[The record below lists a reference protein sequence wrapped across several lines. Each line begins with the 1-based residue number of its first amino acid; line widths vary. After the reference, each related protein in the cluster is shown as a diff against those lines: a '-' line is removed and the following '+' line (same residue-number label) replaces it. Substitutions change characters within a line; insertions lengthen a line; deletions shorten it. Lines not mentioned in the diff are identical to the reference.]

1 MIFLILL
8 LIVLITVVWA
18 VKTSNNIK
26 RMEIK
31 VDEAFSGIE
40 VALTKRYDML
50 TKMLDVCKGFMKHE
64 SELFSKVISL
74 RRGMSLGEMGEADRE
89 MGELTGRLFAVAE
102 NYPELRSAQVFAIRR
117 RRAEGDGPCRGK
129 RPPAGLRRRPDGRSG
144 LGDGAAKDHRREP
157 GGERK
162 GEVHPHAGSG
172 YLRTRPD
179 HRQLGGS
186 LLYRRCN
193 YGDWRYPSP
202 EGIVCHLE
210 GKIGGQGQ
218 VEQIGDPGGALQRL

>member
-8 LIVLITVVWA
+8 LIVLIAVLWA
-18 VKTSNNIK
+18 VKASNNIK

-102 NYPELRSAQVFAIRR
+102 NYPELRSAQVFAELQQGVHDAEEHLQAARR
-117 RRAEGDGPCRGK
+117 LYNASVSSYN
-129 RPPAGLRRRPDGRSG
+129 AAIAVFPDSLLARGRSPREFFEAE
-144 LGDGAAKDHRREP
+144 DAKREDV
-157 GGERK
+157 K
-162 GEVHPHAGSG
+162 V
-172 YLRTRPD
+172 
-179 HRQLGGS
+179 QF
-186 LLYRRCN
+186 
-193 YGDWRYPSP
+193 
-202 EGIVCHLE
+202 
-210 GKIGGQGQ
+210 
-218 VEQIGDPGGALQRL
+218 

>member
-74 RRGMSLGEMGEADRE
+74 RQGMSLGEMGRADRE

-102 NYPELRSAQVFAIRR
+102 NYPELRSAQVFAELQQGVHDAEEHLQAARR
-117 RRAEGDGPCRGK
+117 LYNANVSNYN
-129 RPPAGLRRRPDGRSG
+129 AAIAVFPDKLLARGRSPREFFEAE
-144 LGDGAAKDHRREP
+144 DTRREDV
-157 GGERK
+157 K
-162 GEVHPHAGSG
+162 M
-172 YLRTRPD
+172 
-179 HRQLGGS
+179 QF
-186 LLYRRCN
+186 
-193 YGDWRYPSP
+193 
-202 EGIVCHLE
+202 
-210 GKIGGQGQ
+210 
-218 VEQIGDPGGALQRL
+218 

>member
-8 LIVLITVVWA
+8 LIALIAVLWA
-18 VKTSNNIK
+18 VKASNNIK

-102 NYPELRSAQVFAIRR
+102 NYPELRSAQVFAELQQGVRDAEEHLQAARR
-117 RRAEGDGPCRGK
+117 LYNASVSSYN
-129 RPPAGLRRRPDGRSG
+129 AAIAVFPDSLLARGRSPREFFE
-144 LGDGAAKDHRREP
+144 AEESRREDV
-157 GGERK
+157 K
-162 GEVHPHAGSG
+162 V
-172 YLRTRPD
+172 
-179 HRQLGGS
+179 QF
-186 LLYRRCN
+186 
-193 YGDWRYPSP
+193 
-202 EGIVCHLE
+202 
-210 GKIGGQGQ
+210 
-218 VEQIGDPGGALQRL
+218 

>member
-8 LIVLITVVWA
+8 LIALIAVLWA
-18 VKTSNNIK
+18 VKASNNIK

-50 TKMLDVCKGFMKHE
+50 TKMLDVCRGFMKHE

-102 NYPELRSAQVFAIRR
+102 NYPELRSAQVFAELQQGVHDAEEHLQAARR
-117 RRAEGDGPCRGK
+117 LYNASVSSYN
-129 RPPAGLRRRPDGRSG
+129 AAIAVFPDSLLARGRSPREFFEAE
-144 LGDGAAKDHRREP
+144 DAKREDV
-157 GGERK
+157 K
-162 GEVHPHAGSG
+162 V
-172 YLRTRPD
+172 
-179 HRQLGGS
+179 QF
-186 LLYRRCN
+186 
-193 YGDWRYPSP
+193 
-202 EGIVCHLE
+202 
-210 GKIGGQGQ
+210 
-218 VEQIGDPGGALQRL
+218 

>member
-50 TKMLDVCKGFMKHE
+50 TKMLDVCRGFMKHE

-102 NYPELRSAQVFAIRR
+102 NYPELRSAQVFAELQQGVHDAEEHLQAARR
-117 RRAEGDGPCRGK
+117 LYNASVSSYN
-129 RPPAGLRRRPDGRSG
+129 AAIAVFPDSLLARGRSPREFFEAE
-144 LGDGAAKDHRREP
+144 DAKREDV
-157 GGERK
+157 K
-162 GEVHPHAGSG
+162 V
-172 YLRTRPD
+172 
-179 HRQLGGS
+179 QF
-186 LLYRRCN
+186 
-193 YGDWRYPSP
+193 
-202 EGIVCHLE
+202 
-210 GKIGGQGQ
+210 
-218 VEQIGDPGGALQRL
+218 

>member
-50 TKMLDVCKGFMKHE
+50 TKMLDVCRGFMKHE

-74 RRGMSLGEMGEADRE
+74 RQGMSLGEMGRADRE

-102 NYPELRSAQVFAIRR
+102 NYPELRSAQVFAELQQGVHDAEEHLQAARR
-117 RRAEGDGPCRGK
+117 LYNASVSSYN
-129 RPPAGLRRRPDGRSG
+129 AAIAVFPDSLLARGRSPREFFEAE
-144 LGDGAAKDHRREP
+144 DAKREDV
-157 GGERK
+157 K
-162 GEVHPHAGSG
+162 V
-172 YLRTRPD
+172 
-179 HRQLGGS
+179 QF
-186 LLYRRCN
+186 
-193 YGDWRYPSP
+193 
-202 EGIVCHLE
+202 
-210 GKIGGQGQ
+210 
-218 VEQIGDPGGALQRL
+218 

>member
-50 TKMLDVCKGFMKHE
+50 TKMLDVCRGFMKHE

-74 RRGMSLGEMGEADRE
+74 RQGMSLGEMGKADRE

-102 NYPELRSAQVFAIRR
+102 NYPEMRSAHVFAELQQGIRDAEEHLQAARRLYNASVSSYNAAIAVFPDSLLARR
-117 RRAEGDGPCRGK
+117 RSPREFFEAEDAK
-129 RPPAGLRRRPDGRSG
+129 REDV
-144 LGDGAAKDHRREP
+144 K
-157 GGERK
+157 
-162 GEVHPHAGSG
+162 V
-172 YLRTRPD
+172 
-179 HRQLGGS
+179 QF
-186 LLYRRCN
+186 
-193 YGDWRYPSP
+193 
-202 EGIVCHLE
+202 
-210 GKIGGQGQ
+210 
-218 VEQIGDPGGALQRL
+218 

>member
-8 LIVLITVVWA
+8 LIVLIAVVWA

-74 RRGMSLGEMGEADRE
+74 RQGMSLGEMGEADRE

-102 NYPELRSAQVFAIRR
+102 NYPELRSAQVFAELQQGVRDAEEHLQAARR
-117 RRAEGDGPCRGK
+117 LYNASVSSYN
-129 RPPAGLRRRPDGRSG
+129 AAIAVFPDSLLARGRSPREFFEAE
-144 LGDGAAKDHRREP
+144 DAKREDV
-157 GGERK
+157 K
-162 GEVHPHAGSG
+162 V
-172 YLRTRPD
+172 
-179 HRQLGGS
+179 QF
-186 LLYRRCN
+186 
-193 YGDWRYPSP
+193 
-202 EGIVCHLE
+202 
-210 GKIGGQGQ
+210 
-218 VEQIGDPGGALQRL
+218 

>member
-102 NYPELRSAQVFAIRR
+102 NYPELRSAQVFAELQQGVHDAEEHLQAARR
-117 RRAEGDGPCRGK
+117 LYNASVSSYN
-129 RPPAGLRRRPDGRSG
+129 AAIAVFPDSLLARGRSPREFFEAE
-144 LGDGAAKDHRREP
+144 DAKREDV
-157 GGERK
+157 K
-162 GEVHPHAGSG
+162 V
-172 YLRTRPD
+172 
-179 HRQLGGS
+179 QF
-186 LLYRRCN
+186 
-193 YGDWRYPSP
+193 
-202 EGIVCHLE
+202 
-210 GKIGGQGQ
+210 
-218 VEQIGDPGGALQRL
+218 

>member
-8 LIVLITVVWA
+8 LIVLIAVVWA

-50 TKMLDVCKGFMKHE
+50 TKMLDVCRGFMKHE

-74 RRGMSLGEMGEADRE
+74 RRGMSLGEMGRADRE

-102 NYPELRSAQVFAIRR
+102 NYPELRSAQVFAELQQGVHDAEEHLQAARR
-117 RRAEGDGPCRGK
+117 LYNASVSSYN
-129 RPPAGLRRRPDGRSG
+129 AAIAVFPDSLLARGRSPREFFEAE
-144 LGDGAAKDHRREP
+144 DAKREDV
-157 GGERK
+157 K
-162 GEVHPHAGSG
+162 V
-172 YLRTRPD
+172 
-179 HRQLGGS
+179 QF
-186 LLYRRCN
+186 
-193 YGDWRYPSP
+193 
-202 EGIVCHLE
+202 
-210 GKIGGQGQ
+210 
-218 VEQIGDPGGALQRL
+218 

>member
-74 RRGMSLGEMGEADRE
+74 RRGMSLGEMGRADRE

-102 NYPELRSAQVFAIRR
+102 NYPELRSAQVFAELQQGVHDAEEHLQAARR
-117 RRAEGDGPCRGK
+117 LYNASVSSYN
-129 RPPAGLRRRPDGRSG
+129 AAIAVFPDSLLARGRSPREFFEAE
-144 LGDGAAKDHRREP
+144 DAKREDV
-157 GGERK
+157 K
-162 GEVHPHAGSG
+162 V
-172 YLRTRPD
+172 
-179 HRQLGGS
+179 QF
-186 LLYRRCN
+186 
-193 YGDWRYPSP
+193 
-202 EGIVCHLE
+202 
-210 GKIGGQGQ
+210 
-218 VEQIGDPGGALQRL
+218 

>member
-50 TKMLDVCKGFMKHE
+50 TKMLDVCRGFMKHE

-74 RRGMSLGEMGEADRE
+74 RQGMSLGEMGKADRE

-102 NYPELRSAQVFAIRR
+102 NYPELRSAHVFAELQQGIRDAEEHLQAAR
-117 RRAEGDGPCRGK
+117 RLYNASVSSYN
-129 RPPAGLRRRPDGRSG
+129 AAIAVFPDSLLARGRSPREFFEAE
-144 LGDGAAKDHRREP
+144 DAKREDV
-157 GGERK
+157 K
-162 GEVHPHAGSG
+162 V
-172 YLRTRPD
+172 
-179 HRQLGGS
+179 QF
-186 LLYRRCN
+186 
-193 YGDWRYPSP
+193 
-202 EGIVCHLE
+202 
-210 GKIGGQGQ
+210 
-218 VEQIGDPGGALQRL
+218 

>member
-8 LIVLITVVWA
+8 LIVLIAVVWA
-18 VKTSNNIK
+18 VKASNNIK

-74 RRGMSLGEMGEADRE
+74 RQGMSLGEMGEADRE

-102 NYPELRSAQVFAIRR
+102 NYPELRSAQVFAELQQGIRDAEEHLQAAR
-117 RRAEGDGPCRGK
+117 RLYNASVSSYN
-129 RPPAGLRRRPDGRSG
+129 AAIAVFPDSLLARGRSPREFFEAE
-144 LGDGAAKDHRREP
+144 DAKREDV
-157 GGERK
+157 K
-162 GEVHPHAGSG
+162 V
-172 YLRTRPD
+172 
-179 HRQLGGS
+179 QF
-186 LLYRRCN
+186 
-193 YGDWRYPSP
+193 
-202 EGIVCHLE
+202 
-210 GKIGGQGQ
+210 
-218 VEQIGDPGGALQRL
+218 

>member
-8 LIVLITVVWA
+8 LIVLIAVVWA

-102 NYPELRSAQVFAIRR
+102 NYPELRSAQVFAELQQGVRDAEEHLQAARR
-117 RRAEGDGPCRGK
+117 LYNASVSSYN
-129 RPPAGLRRRPDGRSG
+129 AAIAVFPDSLLARGRSPREFFEAE
-144 LGDGAAKDHRREP
+144 DAKREDV
-157 GGERK
+157 K
-162 GEVHPHAGSG
+162 V
-172 YLRTRPD
+172 
-179 HRQLGGS
+179 QF
-186 LLYRRCN
+186 
-193 YGDWRYPSP
+193 
-202 EGIVCHLE
+202 
-210 GKIGGQGQ
+210 
-218 VEQIGDPGGALQRL
+218 

>member
-8 LIVLITVVWA
+8 LIALIAVLWA
-18 VKTSNNIK
+18 VKASNNIK

-74 RRGMSLGEMGEADRE
+74 RQGMSLGEMGRADRE

-102 NYPELRSAQVFAIRR
+102 NYPELRSAQVFAELQQGVRDAEEHLQAARR
-117 RRAEGDGPCRGK
+117 LYNASVSSYN
-129 RPPAGLRRRPDGRSG
+129 AAIAVFPDSLLARGRSP
-144 LGDGAAKDHRREP
+144 REFF
-157 GGERK
+157 EA
-162 GEVHPHAGSG
+162 EES
-172 YLRTRPD
+172 
-179 HRQLGGS
+179 
-186 LLYRRCN
+186 
-193 YGDWRYPSP
+193 
-202 EGIVCHLE
+202 
-210 GKIGGQGQ
+210 
-218 VEQIGDPGGALQRL
+218 QREDVKVQF

>member
-8 LIVLITVVWA
+8 LIALIAVLWA
-18 VKTSNNIK
+18 VKASNNIK

-50 TKMLDVCKGFMKHE
+50 TKMLDVCRGFMKHE

-102 NYPELRSAQVFAIRR
+102 NYPQMRSAQVFVELQQGIRDAEEHLQAARRLYNASASSYNAAI
-117 RRAEGDGPCRGK
+117 AVF
-129 RPPAGLRRRPDGRSG
+129 PDSLLARGRSPREFFEAE
-144 LGDGAAKDHRREP
+144 DAKREDV
-157 GGERK
+157 K
-162 GEVHPHAGSG
+162 V
-172 YLRTRPD
+172 
-179 HRQLGGS
+179 QF
-186 LLYRRCN
+186 
-193 YGDWRYPSP
+193 
-202 EGIVCHLE
+202 
-210 GKIGGQGQ
+210 
-218 VEQIGDPGGALQRL
+218 

>member
-50 TKMLDVCKGFMKHE
+50 TKMLDVCRGFMKHE

-74 RRGMSLGEMGEADRE
+74 RRGMSLGEMGKADRE

-102 NYPELRSAQVFAIRR
+102 NYPELRSAQVFAELQQGVHDAEEHLQAARR
-117 RRAEGDGPCRGK
+117 LYNASVSSYN
-129 RPPAGLRRRPDGRSG
+129 AAIAVFPDSLLARGRSPREFFEAE
-144 LGDGAAKDHRREP
+144 DAKREDV
-157 GGERK
+157 K
-162 GEVHPHAGSG
+162 V
-172 YLRTRPD
+172 
-179 HRQLGGS
+179 QF
-186 LLYRRCN
+186 
-193 YGDWRYPSP
+193 
-202 EGIVCHLE
+202 
-210 GKIGGQGQ
+210 
-218 VEQIGDPGGALQRL
+218 

>member
-8 LIVLITVVWA
+8 LIVLIAVVWA

-74 RRGMSLGEMGEADRE
+74 RRGMSLGEMGRADRE

-102 NYPELRSAQVFAIRR
+102 NYPELRSAQVFAELQQGVHDAEEHLQAARR
-117 RRAEGDGPCRGK
+117 LYNASVSSYN
-129 RPPAGLRRRPDGRSG
+129 AAIAVFPDSLLASGRSPREFF
-144 LGDGAAKDHRREP
+144 GAEDAKREDV
-157 GGERK
+157 K
-162 GEVHPHAGSG
+162 V
-172 YLRTRPD
+172 
-179 HRQLGGS
+179 
-186 LLYRRCN
+186 
-193 YGDWRYPSP
+193 
-202 EGIVCHLE
+202 
-210 GKIGGQGQ
+210 Q
-218 VEQIGDPGGALQRL
+218 V

>member
-8 LIVLITVVWA
+8 LIVLIAVVWA

-50 TKMLDVCKGFMKHE
+50 TKMLDVCRGFMKHE

-74 RRGMSLGEMGEADRE
+74 RQGMSLGEMGRADRE

-102 NYPELRSAQVFAIRR
+102 NYPELRSAHVFAELQQGIRDAEEHLQAAR
-117 RRAEGDGPCRGK
+117 RLYNASVSSYN
-129 RPPAGLRRRPDGRSG
+129 AAIAVFPDSLLARGRSPREFFE
-144 LGDGAAKDHRREP
+144 AEESRREDV
-157 GGERK
+157 K
-162 GEVHPHAGSG
+162 V
-172 YLRTRPD
+172 
-179 HRQLGGS
+179 
-186 LLYRRCN
+186 
-193 YGDWRYPSP
+193 
-202 EGIVCHLE
+202 
-210 GKIGGQGQ
+210 
-218 VEQIGDPGGALQRL
+218 

>member
-8 LIVLITVVWA
+8 LIALIAVLWA
-18 VKTSNNIK
+18 VKASNNIK

-102 NYPELRSAQVFAIRR
+102 NYPELRSAQVFAELQQGVHDAEEHLQAARR
-117 RRAEGDGPCRGK
+117 LYNASVSSYN
-129 RPPAGLRRRPDGRSG
+129 AAIAVFPDSLLARGRSPREFFEAE
-144 LGDGAAKDHRREP
+144 DAKREDV
-157 GGERK
+157 K
-162 GEVHPHAGSG
+162 V
-172 YLRTRPD
+172 
-179 HRQLGGS
+179 QF
-186 LLYRRCN
+186 
-193 YGDWRYPSP
+193 
-202 EGIVCHLE
+202 
-210 GKIGGQGQ
+210 
-218 VEQIGDPGGALQRL
+218 

>member
-8 LIVLITVVWA
+8 LIALIAVLWA
-18 VKTSNNIK
+18 VKASNNIK

-50 TKMLDVCKGFMKHE
+50 TKMLDVCRGFMKHE

-102 NYPELRSAQVFAIRR
+102 NYPELRSAQVFAELQQGIRDAEEHLQAAR
-117 RRAEGDGPCRGK
+117 RLYNASVSSYN
-129 RPPAGLRRRPDGRSG
+129 AAIAVFPDSLLARGRSPREFFE
-144 LGDGAAKDHRREP
+144 AEESRREDV
-157 GGERK
+157 K
-162 GEVHPHAGSG
+162 V
-172 YLRTRPD
+172 
-179 HRQLGGS
+179 QF
-186 LLYRRCN
+186 
-193 YGDWRYPSP
+193 
-202 EGIVCHLE
+202 
-210 GKIGGQGQ
+210 
-218 VEQIGDPGGALQRL
+218 